1 MVVIKRPLEHF
12 DRCGFSQNNTG
23 ASLIESSRISGHMLQ
38 GRNMN
43 SMTGVLY
50 QLSALATT
58 ASEIFNSL
66 SESARGTFDRINALN
81 TRIQQIN
88 NKLPEYEQFMHNN
101 NNKLLFSASG
111 YELTEANI
119 AVLYRKDHSNISKE
133 NNPLPL
139 NLQYTNACLPAPEFS
154 PLLDQLHE
162 WNSQQQQMNGSDE
175 QGNDSKQQ
183 QGGASLPKYK
193 KCIEAYTDSNFF
205 FNEWAKRE
213 LERLKKAKQKR
224 KEERKRQRMER
235 QNVTVTKEKKQVKQ
249 MKIHRKKYNSEGQ
262 IIDSGNSSGG
272 SGSGGNQMQRVASS
286 AQMSNSNSN
295 GYPQQ
300 DSSPRHTPQQ
310 QQQTS
315 SYYETSS
322 PNAMMNHSYETS
334 SYSAVPTPPPMMNST
349 NSRSVPPPP
358 PMNGGYG
365 SSPMMNNSNNGY
377 STPPPPP
384 KMNTGGGSG
393 GGYGV
398 PPPPSNVPTPPPMMN
413 TGSVPPPPPKV
424 MNVPPPPPSNNFV
437 VTPPPVAATTGEGNI
452 DILKTVESNKS
463 QMNRVAVTGRAN
475 LLDEIR
481 TGKALKSV
489 AERKLEPKKEEGG
502 AMSVADILSKK
513 FEKVMGDS
521 DDEDSDTDFSDS
533 DW

>member
-12 DRCGFSQNNTG
+12 DRFGFQNNTG
-23 ASLIESSRISGHMLQ
+23 ASLIESSRISGHILQ

-43 SMTGVLY
+43 SMIGVLY
-50 QLSALATT
+50 QLSALSQT
-58 ASEIFNSL
+58 AIEIFNSL
-66 SESARGTFDRINALN
+66 SESATGTFDRINALN

-88 NKLPEYEQFMHNN
+88 NKLPEYERFMHDNN
-101 NNKLLFSASG
+101 SKLLFSASG
-111 YELTEANI
+111 YELSEANI

-139 NLQYTNACLPAPEFS
+139 NVQYMNACLPAPEFS

-162 WNSQQQQMNGSDE
+162 LNLQQANSEGNEQQPQSSDVK
-175 QGNDSKQQ
+175 QGP
-183 QGGASLPKYK
+183 LPKYK
-193 KCIEAYTDSNFF
+193 KCIEAYTDANFF

-213 LERLKKAKQKR
+213 LERLKKAKLKR
-224 KEERKRQRMER
+224 KEERKRQRLER
-235 QNVTVTKEKKQVKQ
+235 QNVTATKEKKQVKQ

-262 IIDSGNSSGG
+262 IIDSGSAPSS
-272 SGSGGNQMQRVASS
+272 MQRMASS
-286 AQMSNSNSN
+286 PNMTTTSYQQQQMDYSNNNNNSNYPPTPSN
-295 GYPQQ
+295 PPQHQ
-300 DSSPRHTPQQ
+300 QYDSSPR
-310 QQQTS
+310 
-315 SYYETSS
+315 
-322 PNAMMNHSYETS
+322 MNHSYDS
-334 SYSAVPTPPPMMNST
+334 SPSFNVPTPPPNS
-349 NSRSVPPPP
+349 SRNVPPPP
-358 PMNGGYG
+358 MMNGGGYG
-365 SSPMMNNSNNGY
+365 SSTTNSNGY
-377 STPPPPP
+377 STSPP
-384 KMNTGGGSG
+384 MMMSSG

-398 PPPPSNVPTPPPMMN
+398 PPPTNVPPPPSVMGGN
-413 TGSVPPPPPKV
+413 VPPPPPNV

-437 VTPPPVAATTGEGNI
+437 VTPPPVPATTGEGNI

-481 TGKALKSV
+481 TGKTLRSV
-489 AERKLEPKKEEGG
+489 AERKLEPKKDEGS